1 MVPAPT
7 EKQEVTALWLP
18 FSSSSLIDFPQRAI
32 FPTRSWGCKLLLNF
46 SLTPHNPASTSF
58 TGVGKASTYL
68 VLSPP

>member
-1 MVPAPT
+1 MVPAPA

-32 FPTRSWGCKLLLNF
+32 FPTRRWGCKLLLNF

-58 TGVGKASTYL
+58 TGVEKASTYL